1 MEKGKTNNP
10 NGRPS
15 GTPNKVTTE
24 LKQWISN
31 LIDNNKEQFEAD
43 LANVEPEKRLLIL
56 EKLLQYVIPKQRE
69 NQLNLE
75 DESMKNALYDKFFNR
90 EK

>member
-10 NGRPS
+10 NGRPL
-15 GTPNKVTTE
+15 GTPNKISTE